1 MKKFLRRAVKRI
13 CERTVEGVRKWALK
27 KLVGDCRI
35 ITDVYEGYVLETF
48 ENSDTEAVVWDFS
61 LFDSMGIIGKKV
73 YGDFSEENIRKVIK
87 EENYQE
93 TEVILDRIKKIMSK
107 PMIYYG
113 IVARYNDGSHEI
125 LQQDLVDYYRGKEE
139 EGEERDEE

>member
-1 MKKFLRRAVKRI
+1 MKKFLRRAV
-13 CERTVEGVRKWALK
+13 EGIRKWALK

-48 ENSDTEAVVWDFS
+48 ENSNTEAVVWDFS
-61 LFDSMGIIGKKV
+61 LFDSMGIIGKKI
-73 YGDFSEENIRKVIK
+73 YGDFSEENIRRIMK
-87 EENYQE
+87 ENGQE
-93 TEVILDRIKKIMSK
+93 TEEVLNRIKQIMSK

-139 EGEERDEE
+139 EGEE

>member
-1 MKKFLRRAVKRI
+1 MKKFLRRAV
-13 CERTVEGVRKWALK
+13 EGIRKWALK

-48 ENSDTEAVVWDFS
+48 ENSETEAVVWDFS
-61 LFDSMGIIGKKV
+61 LFDSMGIIGKKI
-73 YGDFSEENIRKVIK
+73 YGDFSEENIRRIMK
-87 EENYQE
+87 ENGQE
-93 TEVILDRIKKIMSK
+93 TEEVLNRIKQIMSK

-139 EGEERDEE
+139 EEEE

>member
-1 MKKFLRRAVKRI
+1 MKKFLRRA
-13 CERTVEGVRKWALK
+13 VEGVRKWALK

-48 ENSDTEAVVWDFS
+48 ENSNTEAVVWDFS
-61 LFDSMGIIGKKV
+61 LFNSMGIIGKKV
-73 YGDFSEENIRKVIK
+73 YGDFREENIRRIIK
-87 EENYQE
+87 EEN
-93 TEVILDRIKKIMSK
+93 EVILDRIKKIMSK

-125 LQQDLVDYYRGKEE
+125 LQQELVDYYRGKEE
-139 EGEERDEE
+139 EDEEE

>member
-1 MKKFLRRAVKRI
+1 MKKFLRRAV
-13 CERTVEGVRKWALK
+13 EGIRKWALK

-48 ENSDTEAVVWDFS
+48 ENSETEAIVWDFS
-61 LFDSMGIIGKKV
+61 LFDSMGIIGKKI
-73 YGDFSEENIRKVIK
+73 YGDFSEENIRRIMK
-87 EENYQE
+87 ENGQE
-93 TEVILDRIKKIMSK
+93 TEEVLNRIKQIMSK

-139 EGEERDEE
+139 EEEEEE